1 LSNSE
6 RNLASLSRKSVSS
19 CLRRIAIPASCV
31 KRVTRSSSSVFGPRT
46 VPKYNAS
53 VPCTLSLAVT
63 IGVEQQART
72 PAAIAT
78 DVSSAQSG
86 SVATS
91 RTTTCRP
98 SDAATPHE
106 PERSPSGNCANVSAI
121 AGDKPWEATSL
132 SSPAAAS
139 STLIAAPTPGW
150 SCSMSLTT
158 DDSVFSIGAFA
169 ATSSSTRRSP
179 YASVSAWRRAPLSMM
194 LARIRRCFDDGK

>member
-1 LSNSE
+1 
-6 RNLASLSRKSVSS
+6 
-19 CLRRIAIPASCV
+19 IPASCV

-106 PERSPSGNCANVSAI
+106 PERSPSGNCANVSDI

-132 SSPAAAS
+132 SSPAAAIS
-139 STLIAAPTPGW
+139 VLDAAAGELRLELLDEPHDGRQR
-150 SCSMSLTT
+150 LL
-158 DDSVFSIGAFA
+158 D
-169 ATSSSTRRSP
+169 RR
-179 YASVSAWRRAPLSMM
+179 VRRHELEHAPL
-194 LARIRRCFDDGK
+194 AV